1 MEIRWY
7 SGWLKL
13 ISFMHVFP
21 AGMLLGFISNP
32 AGNKSNNHK
41 KITNEPGYK
50 IWKSRRKTFMDIV
63 QADMA
68 TS

>member
-1 MEIRWY
+1 
-7 SGWLKL
+7 
-13 ISFMHVFP
+13 MHVFP